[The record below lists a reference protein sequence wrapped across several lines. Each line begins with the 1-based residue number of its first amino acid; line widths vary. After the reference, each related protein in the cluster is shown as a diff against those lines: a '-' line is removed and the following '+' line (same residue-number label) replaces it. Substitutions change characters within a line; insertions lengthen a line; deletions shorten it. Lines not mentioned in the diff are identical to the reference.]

1 MPFLTREE
9 GDKARAAG
17 LQVVALPSSPPD
29 GLVHYASTKRH
40 FMCDPPSAENKKGS
54 PDWNR
59 VTCPTCLQM
68 GRRTER
74 LDKQNQIKPVIKDMA
89 KPRNQEDGDVS
100 EAPTE

>member
-40 FMCDPPSAENKKGS
+40 FMCDPPSSENKVGS
-54 PDWNR
+54 PHWHL
-59 VTCPTCLQM
+59 VTCPACLGQ
-68 GRRTER
+68 GKRTER
-74 LDKQNQIKPVIKDMA
+74 IDKQGFVKEAIKDLT
-89 KPRNQEDGDVS
+89 KPRNQE
-100 EAPTE
+100 EAGG

>member
-40 FMCDPPSAENKKGS
+40 FMCDPPSSHNKTGS
-54 PDWNR
+54 PHWHL
-59 VTCPTCLQM
+59 VTCPECLGM
-68 GRRTER
+68 GRRTVR
-74 LDKQNQIKPVIKDMA
+74 IDKAGNKIEVVKDLT
-89 KPRNQEDGDVS
+89 KPRNQEEADGNS
-100 EAPTE
+100 QP

>member
-40 FMCDPPSAENKKGS
+40 FMCDPASPHNKTGS
-54 PDWNR
+54 PDWSR
-59 VTCPTCLQM
+59 VTCPECLRM
-68 GRRTER
+68 GKRTER
-74 LDKQNQIKPVIKDMA
+74 IDKQGFVKEVIKDLT
-89 KPRNQEDGDVS
+89 KPRNQDEAVS
-100 EAPTE
+100 E